1 MVQFMQSHALTP
13 LLG

>member
-13 LLG
+13 L